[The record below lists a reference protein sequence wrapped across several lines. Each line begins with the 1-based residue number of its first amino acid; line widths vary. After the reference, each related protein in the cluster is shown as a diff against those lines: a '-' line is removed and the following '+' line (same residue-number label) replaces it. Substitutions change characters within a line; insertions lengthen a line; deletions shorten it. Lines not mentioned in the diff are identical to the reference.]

1 MQHPSDIPKD
11 HAVLFYD
18 ADCMMC
24 SGFAEWIL
32 KQDAKRQLYLAPLLG
47 ETSGA
52 FFKAGAF
59 PYNPQ
64 QRLDSVLF
72 IKAGEAQAYQEMTA
86 IVHLLDF
93 LQTRPALHAFLN
105 AIPVPLDSVLYK
117 LAAKIRLLTKT
128 KPKASCVLMQPEFR
142 DRLLS

>member
-11 HAVLFYD
+11 RAVLFFD

-32 KQDAKRQLYLAPLLG
+32 KQDHQQRLYLAPLQG
-47 ETSGA
+47 ETSVA

-72 IKAGEAQAYQEMTA
+72 LKAGEAQAYQEMTA
-86 IVHLLDF
+86 IVQLLDF
-93 LQTRPALHAFLN
+93 LKTRPLLHAFLK
-105 AIPVPLDSVLYK
+105 AIPAPLDCLLYK
-117 LAAKIRLLTKT
+117 LAAKIRLLTKR
-128 KPKASCVLMQPEFR
+128 KPSSSCSLLKPEFQE
-142 DRLLS
+142 RLLR